1 MVGCL
6 GYGSTD
12 DILTRQITERSPK
25 NMSPSSDSQDRRPA
39 LPYRQ
44 RQVWGRI
51 IKAEPHVLH
60 FRLESQ
66 PYDLPA
72 AQIPE
77 WVRVRKEDWPAGR
90 RMEDYP
96 QDSRHRLFLTQP
108 TQEDSHLWHASLAW
122 GEADETPWNPDSPQR
137 LQRGD
142 TVTGTVI
149 RYVGDYAALVRLDGS
164 GIEAFLH
171 ISETPDKSTNP
182 KDRVDIRR
190 SLHIGDRIQALIMA
204 EGTDFERLRVNL
216 SVNEA
221 VDEVKRAFFERYR
234 ARQHQVAAKEAQE
247 HEVWVTS
254 LGTTEIPPFTGLR
267 LLLVEH
273 DAAYARQLGDL
284 IEGMGG
290 KLAIAVHSQHVEQL
304 LKGPEPFT
312 HILSDYQMGT
322 GGQRRELFAVLKRSR
337 LPVALMSGDYREAL
351 EEAARQGWGM
361 LCKPV
366 TYADLHRWL
375 VDGATPALPQAGE
388 DISATWNLGVESKA
402 TLRRAVP
409 ALARFSQE
417 TGAIAAC
424 WLRRQRE
431 GVFAPLASHGL
442 KDGLPE
448 SIQARLATSLVASVI
463 DNRRHMAQAAPH
475 AGPLGPLAESL
486 GATGVWGLPLIDE
499 AGDANNADEA
509 PDALLLFT
517 REAPS
522 RDAPKPNAWTVPFD
536 RLRNRLLDLGEMAL
550 LTERLREADSFAT
563 LGRVSGAVLH
573 EIRQALQ
580 GFETYLPLAVRG
592 LKSGRQEQT
601 AQCLQELA
609 TTKDRI
615 TSLARD
621 KLYNLQ
627 KARREEVAFKERIPE
642 ILYLFDPT
650 FQRHEWLLSCELPE
664 HPITA
669 WLPPEVVEQPLIN
682 LLDNAQHHLRDWGE
696 VRVEVRRVPEDR
708 ACPTHIEIH
717 DQGLGMTA
725 EQLDQ
730 LFTPRVS
737 SKGTKGYGLGLY
749 TSRQL
754 LRAVGGDLDVI
765 RSACFRWLGSGF
777 RIRLPDQVVSQS
789 TGEAA

>member
-1 MVGCL
+1 MPT
-6 GYGSTD
+6 SA
-12 DILTRQITERSPK
+12 
-25 NMSPSSDSQDRRPA
+25 DSQDRLPA

-44 RQVWGRI
+44 RQVWGRV
-51 IKAEPHVLH
+51 IKPEPHVLH

-77 WVRVRKEDWPAGR
+77 WVRVRKEDWLAGR
-90 RMEDYP
+90 RIEDYP
-96 QDSRHRLFLTQP
+96 QDSRHRLFLIQP

-122 GEADETPWNPDSPQR
+122 DEADDNPWNPDSPRR

-171 ISETPDKSTNP
+171 RADTPEP
-182 KDRVDIRR
+182 QADIRR
-190 SLHIGDRIQALIMA
+190 SLHIGDSIQALIMA
-204 EGTDFERLRVNL
+204 DGTDFERLRVWI

-221 VDEVKRAFFERYR
+221 VEATKRAFFERYR
-234 ARQHQVAAKEAQE
+234 AHQHRDATKEAQR
-247 HEVWVTS
+247 HEAWITT
-254 LGTTEIPPFTGLR
+254 LGAPEDPPFAGLR

-273 DAAYARQLGDL
+273 DTAYARQLGDL

-290 KLAIAVHSQHVEQL
+290 NLVIAAHPQHVEQL
-304 LKGPEPFT
+304 LKEPEPFT

-322 GGQRRELFAVLKRSR
+322 GGQRKDLFAVLKRSR

-351 EEAARQGWGM
+351 EEAARQGWSM

-366 TYADLHRWL
+366 SYADLHRWL
-375 VDGATPALPQAGE
+375 VDGTTPALPLGGE
-388 DISATWNLGVESKA
+388 DISAAWNLGVESKA

-409 ALARFSQE
+409 SLARFCKE
-417 TGAIAAC
+417 TGVVAAC

-442 KDGLPE
+442 INGLPE
-448 SIQARLATSLVASVI
+448 SIQARLATSLVANVI
-463 DNRRHMAQAAPH
+463 GNRRNMARAAIH
-475 AGPLGPLAESL
+475 AGPLGPLAESIS
-486 GATGVWGLPLIDE
+486 AVGVWGLPLMDE
-499 AGDANNADEA
+499 AGDANNAADA

-522 RDAPKPNAWTVPFD
+522 RDAPMPNAWAVPFE
-536 RLRNRLLDLGEMAL
+536 RLRDRLLDLGEMAL

-580 GFETYLPLAVRG
+580 GFETYLPLAVRS

-642 ILYLFDPT
+642 ILYLFDPA
-650 FQRHEWLLSCELPE
+650 FQRHEWLLTCELPE
-664 HPITA
+664 HPVTA

-682 LLDNAQHHLRDWGE
+682 LLDNALHHLRDWGG
-696 VRVEVRRVPEDR
+696 VRVVVRRMPEDQ
-708 ACPTHIEIH
+708 ACPIHIEVH

-754 LRAVGGDLDVI
+754 LRAVGGDLEVI
-765 RSACFRWLGSGF
+765 RDGCFRWLGSGF
-777 RIRLPDQVVSQS
+777 RIRLPDQVASRS